1 MASFK
6 KTKNRIQA
14 SVRIRGVKIYKTFPD
29 KKSAKFWAL
38 NKEREI
44 LRGKVYEL
52 DKYLTLKDLL
62 IRYQNEF
69 TQFKSRPKQERQQIQ
84 RLILKYSWL
93 VNTRI
98 SELTVSDFIKFKAQ
112 RVNEMGN
119 KSFTNGFRATNGDLI
134 LIGSVYKK
142 AIEVWGIGI
151 ELNPITLVKKF
162 PHSPGRYRPIN
173 KFEYKKL
180 LKYSDKIF
188 QRYLLLYRATGM
200 RPSEIHAISVND
212 IDEKNKRIYIR
223 KAKGNKSRFVDCN
236 IYHIKLFKILL
247 EDETYRLSQNA
258 FSRRLRRL
266 TKKYEIHNLIPYDFR
281 RARIQRLIDDGKP
294 IGYVALQ
301 MGHNSFEMVGR
312 YYGIKVR

>member
-29 KKSAKFWAL
+29 KKSAKYWAL

-44 LRGKVYEL
+44 LKGKVYEL

-93 VNTRI
+93 VNSRI

-112 RVNEMGN
+112 RVSDMGN
-119 KSFTNGFRATNGDLI
+119 NSFTNGFRATNGDLI
-134 LIGSVYKK
+134 LFGSVYKK
-142 AIEVWGIGI
+142 AIEIWNLGIDS
-151 ELNPITLVKKF
+151 NPIRYVEKY
-162 PHSPGRYRPIN
+162 PASPGRYRPI
-173 KFEYKKL
+173 KKEEYRSL
-180 LKYSDKIF
+180 LNFVDKDFRI
-188 QRYLLLYRATGM
+188 LILLYRATGL
-200 RPSEIHAISVND
+200 RPCELHSLTPND
-212 IDEKNKRIYIR
+212 FDMQR
-223 KAKGNKSRFVDCN
+223 KVIIVRKGKSNKSRLVDCN
-236 IYHIKLFKILL
+236 AYLMKKLTNQKKEIISI
-247 EDETYRLSQNA
+247 SQNA
-258 FSRRLRRL
+258 FSKRLKRA
-266 TKKYEIHNLIPYDFR
+266 TKNLGINDLIPYDFR
-281 RARIQRLIDDGKP
+281 RNRIQKLIDKGYP

-301 MGHNSFEMVGR
+301 AGHRSFEMVSR
-312 YYGIKVR
+312 YYGTKLR

>member
-29 KKSAKFWAL
+29 KKSAKYWAL

-44 LRGKVYEL
+44 LKGKVYEL

-93 VNTRI
+93 VNARI
-98 SELTVSDFIKFKAQ
+98 AELTVSDFIKFKAQ
-112 RVNEMGN
+112 RVNDMGN
-119 KSFTNGFRATNGDLI
+119 NSFTNGFRATNGDLI

-142 AIEVWGIGI
+142 AIEAWNLGI
-151 ELNPITLVKKF
+151 EFNPIRLIDKYPSSV
-162 PHSPGRYRPIN
+162 GRYRPI
-173 KFEYKKL
+173 KKDEYRLL
-180 LKYSDKIF
+180 LKYADKDFKFLIT
-188 QRYLLLYRATGM
+188 LYRATGM
-200 RPSEIHAISVND
+200 RPSEIHALELND
-212 IDEKNKRIYIR
+212 IDFEKNLIFIRIG
-223 KAKGNKSRFVDCN
+223 KGNKSRIVNCKSSIINKMRDASN
-236 IYHIKLFKILL
+236 IVP
-247 EDETYRLSQNA
+247 LSQSA
-258 FSRRLRRL
+258 FSKRLKRATL
-266 TKKYEIHNLIPYDFR
+266 KLKIKNLIPYDFR
-281 RARIQRLIDDGKP
+281 RNRIQKLIDSGKP

-301 MGHNSFEMVGR
+301 VGHNSFEMLSR
-312 YYGIKVR
+312 YYGTKLR